1 MDPIFNNCFW
11 LASYGPYAP
20 DAPLQG
26 EATADVAII
35 GGGFTGLST
44 AYHLRQADPSLKVAV
59 LEGEQV
65 GFGAS
70 GRNGGFAM
78 TVFGLSVWWSGK
90 RFGKER
96 ARAAHLYQER
106 AVDLV
111 DALIAEHNIPCDAKR
126 AGFLR
131 CATTPGYIKRIQD
144 DVDRVKDWGVSGIE
158 WIDKE
163 ALAQRVRSPLYL
175 GAWWEPRCIILN
187 PTKLARGMKQ
197 VAQKAGAVIYENTP
211 TLEVRRETDFIL
223 RTPAGIITAKKVVFA
238 TNAWSHLIPQ
248 MANRQIPAFTYM
260 VATEPLSAAQ
270 WDEIGW
276 QDGEGIEDARNLVH
290 YYRPTA
296 DGRLVMG
303 GGPVGLSYGRGMAK
317 DDDQAAWAHLE
328 RHIAAVFP
336 CLKGIK
342 IEYRWGGPF
351 SVTVDMAPALGYL
364 GDPRVVYSLGCTGH
378 GVSTTHLNGQLIR
391 DLILEKRT
399 DLTEMFFVNRSTLP
413 WPPEP
418 LRLAASVAIRGYLQL
433 EDWSFERKTPLG

>member
-1 MDPIFNNCFW
+1 MNQIFTNCFW

-20 DAPLQG
+20 EPQLEGTQ
-26 EATADVAII
+26 TADVAII

-44 AYHLRQADPSLKVAV
+44 AYHLRQADPALKVVV

-78 TVFGLSVWWSGK
+78 TVFGLSVWWSEK
-90 RFGKER
+90 RFGAER
-96 ARAAHLYQER
+96 AKQAHHYMER

-111 DALIAEHNIPCDAKR
+111 GDLIAQHDIKCDAR
-126 AGFLR
+126 RSGFLR
-131 CATTPGYIKRIQD
+131 VATTPGYIKRIQE
-144 DVDRVKDWGVSGIE
+144 DVERVSRWGVTGIE
-158 WIDKE
+158 WIDRGT
-163 ALAQRVRSPLYL
+163 LAQRVRSPLYL

-211 TLEVRRETDFIL
+211 TLEVARDTDFTL
-223 RTPAGIITAKKVVFA
+223 RTPKGSVRAHKVVFA
-238 TNAWSHLIPQ
+238 TNAWSHLLPQ
-248 MANRQIPAFTYM
+248 LRRRQVPAFTYM
-260 VATEPLSAAQ
+260 VATEPLSPAQ
-270 WDEIGW
+270 WEEIGW
-276 QDGEGIEDARNLVH
+276 QNGEGIEDGRNLVH

-303 GGPVGLSYGRGMAK
+303 GGPVGLSFGADMSR
-317 DDDQAAWAHLE
+317 DEDEAAWAHLA
-328 RHIAAVFP
+328 RHMVAVFP

-342 IEYRWGGPF
+342 TEYRWGGPF

-364 GDPRVVYSLGCTGH
+364 GDRRAVYSLGCVGH
-378 GVSTTHLNGQLIR
+378 GVSTTHMNGQVIR
-391 DLILEKRT
+391 DLLLERQT
-399 DLTEMFFVNRSTLP
+399 ELTEMFFVNRRTLP

-418 LRLAASVAIRGYLQL
+418 LRLAVSGALRGYLQW
-433 EDWSFERKTPLG
+433 EDWSYERGVALG